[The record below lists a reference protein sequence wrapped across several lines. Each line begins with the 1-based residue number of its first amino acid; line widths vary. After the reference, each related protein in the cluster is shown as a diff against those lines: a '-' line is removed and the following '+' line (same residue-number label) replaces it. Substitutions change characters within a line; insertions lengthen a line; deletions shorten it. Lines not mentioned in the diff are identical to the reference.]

1 MYCTIIIV
9 TAVLYLITKPI
20 ALFSIKRSG
29 FLQSYVI
36 TQAFFK
42 L

>member
-1 MYCTIIIV
+1 MYYTVIRV
-9 TAVLYLITKPI
+9 TAVIYLLTKPI
-20 ALFSIKRSG
+20 ALFSIKHSG
-29 FLQSYVI
+29 VPQSYVI